1 MIVFQGYSNVLNVD
15 SRETILWTRLETLE
29 ANEFPSNFEND
40 ESLMSGV
47 SPILLILGY
56 GFGVQVWLFLIL
68 KDNSFFSTLWISY
81 HLYQ

>member
-1 MIVFQGYSNVLNVD
+1 MFILIINLCNIFTFQGYSNILNVD
-15 SRETILWTRLETLE
+15 SREKILWTQFETLE

-56 GFGVQVWLFLIL
+56 GFGVQV
-68 KDNSFFSTLWISY
+68 
-81 HLYQ
+81 